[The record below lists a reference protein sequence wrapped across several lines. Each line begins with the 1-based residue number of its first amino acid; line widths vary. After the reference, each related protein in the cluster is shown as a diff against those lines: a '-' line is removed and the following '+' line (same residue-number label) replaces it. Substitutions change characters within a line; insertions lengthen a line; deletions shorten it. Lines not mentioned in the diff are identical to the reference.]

1 MNIGLNAIGMKALK
15 EISIMPDD
23 LRGKTATSVFRFYD
37 TAGQLLLNLKP
48 RGSDSMSQL
57 TPQSD
62 QVYMPFLCAKRNMWR
77 FVLSNADK

>member
-62 QVYMPFLCAKRNMWR
+62 SSVHAVLVRKTQYVALCTI
-77 FVLSNADK
+77 